1 MQTTIRDLYLETEV
15 TTATPQ
21 RLRLML
27 IEEAL
32 RQARRAEEAASREER
47 SEAAQATTRCRNLIS
62 ELLAGIQP
70 EQAVVAKEA
79 LRIYLFLYSTLVE
92 VEFGGDY
99 GRLAE
104 VVRVL
109 AEEQITWQAV
119 CQQTTERP
127 AAPANMPSR
136 EELAP
141 ARVEPSF
148 DAAYGQALAGAAREA
163 LSLEA

>member
-27 IEEAL
+27 VEEAL
-32 RQARRAEEAASREER
+32 RQARRAEEAAGREER

-70 EQAVVAKEA
+70 EQAAVAKEV
-79 LRIYLFLYSTLVE
+79 LRVYLFLYSTLLE
-92 VEFGGDY
+92 AEFGGDY
-99 GRLAE
+99 GRLSD

-109 AEEQITWQAV
+109 TEEQITWQVV
-119 CQQTTERP
+119 CQQTPERP
-127 AAPANMPSR
+127 IATVSTSSR

-141 ARVEPSF
+141 AHVEPSL
-148 DAAYGQALAGAAREA
+148 DANYGQALTGAAHEA